1 MSGLYSSGTNVSGI
15 IAISLLFM
23 GGKEINTLML
33 FTMLSMMEV
42 VKFSLGLCV
51 SDALT
56 VLTEAHVGIRRME
69 TFLLKADATRGHG
82 SPEQYKADATR
93 GHGSPEQY
101 KADATR
107 GHRNPEQYEQTEA
120 SNSSPSNGTAAIPVH
135 FRGRRYRAEVV
146 RQESIRKN
154 TPVLLS
160 FSRLPLFS
168 HSKPKR
174 NLSMDSICCS
184 WTQDGARDAL
194 NKVSM
199 SLTGE
204 KLVVVTG
211 PVGSGKSSLLMA
223 ILQELPLSS
232 GHISCSPSRAF
243 VSQIPWVFSG
253 TFRENVLFGQPFNET
268 KYNSILSACDLLK
281 DVRSFPKGD
290 LSHIGERGVSLSGG
304 QRARVSLARA
314 TYSEAD
320 VFLLDDP
327 LSAVDAKVGK
337 HIFENCICGMLSGR
351 LRILTTHQLQY
362 LKRADHVVVLHRGE
376 VSQQGPYA
384 QIQKVDIIGG
394 ETNRTDVSS
403 ESPPPPGDSEP
414 CDEFS
419 KDLEGEEEERLTG
432 SVSWRVYWTYLRAG
446 SPAFLIVGVV
456 LLLFSVEGTRIRSAL
471 HVT

>member
-42 VKFSLGLCV
+42 VKFSLGMCV

-56 VLTEAHVGIRRME
+56 LITEAHVGIRRME

-82 SPEQYKADATR
+82 SR
-93 GHGSPEQY
+93 EQY

-107 GHRNPEQYEQTEA
+107 GHRGPEQYQDTQA

-135 FRGRRYRAEVV
+135 FRGMRYRVEVV
-146 RQESIRKN
+146 RQESIRKS

-160 FSRLPLFS
+160 FSRLPSFS
-168 HSKPKR
+168 HSKPKH
-174 NLSMDSICCS
+174 LSLDSICCS

-194 NKVSM
+194 KKVSM
-199 SLTGE
+199 SLTGD

-253 TFRENVLFGQPFNET
+253 TFRENVLFGQPFNEA

-362 LKRADHVVVLHRGE
+362 LKRADHVVVLNRGE

-403 ESPPPPGDSEP
+403 ESPPPPGDSGP